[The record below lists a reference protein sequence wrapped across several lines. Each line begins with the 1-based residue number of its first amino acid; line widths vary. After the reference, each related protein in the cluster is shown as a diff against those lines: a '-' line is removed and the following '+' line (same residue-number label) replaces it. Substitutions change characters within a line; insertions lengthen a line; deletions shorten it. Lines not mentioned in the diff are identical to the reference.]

1 LCPII
6 NISNNPKDFL
16 PLLLL
21 LLPSLSPSPPLLM
34 FHIEIKFFV
43 ELGTKELIAMSLSE
57 LRRTLICYESFF
69 FEGWPEKYVGVVL
82 LLSFQPWPII
92 CHKINKSYTIL

>member
-21 LLPSLSPSPPLLM
+21 LLPSLSPSPLLLI

-43 ELGTKELIAMSLSE
+43 ELGTKELIGAMSLSE

-69 FEGWPEKYVGVVL
+69 LEGWLERYVGVVL

-92 CHKINKSYTIL
+92 CHNINKS